1 MGLGGVKMMR
11 KVLKKVIK
19 SPQLKAVDF
28 FCGGGGMTY
37 GLRKSGVKVLAG
49 IDCDKDCEETY
60 KINNPGSVFINSDI
74 NDLKCCDL
82 EKKIK
87 IKKADDDMVFVGC
100 SPCQYYSIICSDK
113 TKSAISKDL
122 LLQFKRFIEYFKP
135 GYILV
140 ENVPGIASNKDSV
153 LPEFLNFLGDIGYKH
168 IDYSIINMMHHGVPQ
183 TRKRFSLIATRI
195 DKPISLP
202 PKDEKII
209 TVRDMIGEEN
219 GFIKVNAGNIDKTEY
234 FHTVANLSEINI
246 KRIKKTPKNGGT
258 RIAWKDDPELQLKC
272 YINKDDCFRDVYGR
286 LWWDKPSS
294 TITTNFYKTS
304 NGRFSHPSENR
315 ALSIRE
321 GATLQTFPKTYKFKT
336 TSMIKAAKII
346 GNAVPPEYARRLG
359 LIIREHRS

>member
-1 MGLGGVKMMR
+1 MSKIN
-11 KVLKKVIK
+11 KNWIKKSKK
-19 SPQLKAVDF
+19 SHQLKAIDF

-49 IDCDKDCEETY
+49 IDYDKDCEETY
-60 KINNPGSVFINSDI
+60 KINNPGAVFIQSDI
-74 NDLKCCDL
+74 NNLKCCDL
-82 EKKIK
+82 EKKIN
-87 IKKADDDMVFVGC
+87 IKKNDDNMIFVGC
-100 SPCQYYSIICSDK
+100 SPCQYYSIIRSDK

-140 ENVPGIASNKDSV
+140 ENVPGIISNKDSV
-153 LPEFLNFLGDIGYKH
+153 LPEFLKFLNDIGYKN
-168 IDYSIINMMHHGVPQ
+168 IDYCIINMKHYGIPQ
-183 TRKRFSLIATRI
+183 TRRRFSLIATRI
-195 DKPISLP
+195 DKPIHLP
-202 PKDEKII
+202 KKDKEII
-209 TVRDMIGEEN
+209 TVRDVIGEKN
-219 GFIKVNAGNIDKTEY
+219 GFNKVNAGYIDKTDF
-234 FHTVANLSEINI
+234 FHTVANLSELNI

-258 RIAWKDDPELQLKC
+258 RLSWKNDPKLQLKC

-315 ALSIRE
+315 AISIRE
-321 GATLQTFPKTYKFKT
+321 GATLQTFPKTYIFKT

-359 LIIREHRS
+359 LIIKEHRS